1 MRWRCDG
8 LSGLVTLVF
17 CSNSLAAGARSVP
30 IILVGTRPQATHS
43 CCESPKGG
51 LLDSCDFSS
60 RSVFGRAHGYGGARI
75 RLTDRARTDHCA
87 HSLMRISAAAAAL
100 ALSLAAPA
108 AGADA
113 HCSRQI
119 DCHSCTR
126 QNADPGFDSV
136 CAWCFSTGSCSLAY
150 SRASPSLSDWL
161 AGPGLCRDSTTDPG
175 VCKCRPDEYT
185 SCDAVRAAWRTALG
199 ACARARRARG
209 LLEPCARVVA
219 VHQAR
224 RLRVGEQ
231 RDIVRRVRRFAR
243 PRLRVRASFRAVPH
257 RAA

>member
-1 MRWRCDG
+1 
-8 LSGLVTLVF
+8 
-17 CSNSLAAGARSVP
+17 
-30 IILVGTRPQATHS
+30 
-43 CCESPKGG
+43 
-51 LLDSCDFSS
+51 
-60 RSVFGRAHGYGGARI
+60 
-75 RLTDRARTDHCA
+75 
-87 HSLMRISAAAAAL
+87 MRISAAAAAL

-185 SCDAVRAAWRTALG
+185 SCDACTKHVGCVWVNNATSYAIATVTL
-199 ACARARRARG
+199 
-209 LLEPCARVVA
+209 PF
-219 VHQAR
+219 
-224 RLRVGEQ
+224 VGERKRTFERRWSNVCWNGNGIAGPTFATAQ
-231 RDIVRRVRRFAR
+231 ISGQDLQIVFNSSSSDWAWGQ
-243 PRLRVRASFRAVPH
+243 PH
-257 RAA
+257 AERGRSGMV